1 MKPYMYA
8 LKNALLLVPIVSLI
22 FLIIYIKQDKT
33 KINHKKMIS
42 LYFFILYI
50 IVMYFLVIFPL
61 PPISE
66 VKNYTSNYVQ
76 LEPLYT
82 IRYLKENMS
91 FNVFNIDSY
100 IRLIKNAYFY
110 QFIYNILITV
120 PFGMY
125 LKKYFR
131 LNLFKTILST
141 FILSLFF
148 ELTQLSGLYG
158 VYLRPYRIFDVDDL
172 ITNTFGGIIG
182 YFIGDIIN
190 KTRKK
195 F

>member
-22 FLIIYIKQDKT
+22 FLIIYIKKDKT
-33 KINHKKMIS
+33 KINHKKM
-42 LYFFILYI
+42 
-50 IVMYFLVIFPL
+50 
-61 PPISE
+61 
-66 VKNYTSNYVQ
+66 N
-76 LEPLYT
+76 
-82 IRYLKENMS
+82 
-91 FNVFNIDSY
+91 FNVLGIDSY

-125 LKKYFR
+125 LKKYFK
-131 LNLFKTILST
+131 LNLFKTILCT

-158 VYLRPYRIFDVDDL
+158 VYPRPYRIFDVDDL
-172 ITNTFGGIIG
+172 ITNTFGGLIG
-182 YFIGDIIN
+182 YFIVDIIN
-190 KTRKK
+190 KTKKK